1 MPYLHSVMMNSILQ
15 GFLIGLCTSVPVG
28 PIAILCIQRT
38 LQKGR
43 KNGFY
48 SGLGAACSDFVYALL
63 ALLGLSFVMD
73 FINQYEFLIQLIGSI
88 LIMAFGVFIFFQNP
102 TKSIRKQ
109 SVNDSASY
117 FQEFLTAFLLTI
129 TNPLMIFLFLGL
141 YARMEFLVDSAGWWE
156 DMFGMLAIL
165 AGSSTWWF
173 TVTLLASIF
182 HNKFNIRG
190 LWILNKI
197 TGSLIFVIAL
207 VSLILTLTGNSL
219 THTI

>member
-1 MPYLHSVMMNSILQ
+1 M
-15 GFLIGLCTSVPVG
+15 G

>member
-1 MPYLHSVMMNSILQ
+1 MMNSILQ

>member
-1 MPYLHSVMMNSILQ
+1 MIHSVLQ

-43 KNGFY
+43 KYGFY
-48 SGLGAACSDFVYALL
+48 SGLGAACSDFFYALL
-63 ALLGLSFVMD
+63 AIFGLSFVMD
-73 FINQYEFLIQLIGSI
+73 FINQYEFLIQLGGSV

-102 TKSIRKQ
+102 TKNIKRQ
-109 SVNDSASY
+109 SQNDTATY
-117 FQEFLTAFLLTI
+117 FQEFLTSFLLTV

-165 AGSSTWWF
+165 AGSTTWWF
-173 TVTLLASIF
+173 TVTLLASTF

-197 TGSLIFVIAL
+197 TGSLIFIIAL

-219 THTI
+219 THTL

>member
-1 MPYLHSVMMNSILQ
+1 MVNSILQ

-73 FINQYEFLIQLIGSI
+73 FINQYEFLIQLIGCI

-109 SVNDSASY
+109 SENESASY

>member
-1 MPYLHSVMMNSILQ
+1 MMNSILQ

-43 KNGFY
+43 KYGFY
-48 SGLGAACSDFVYALL
+48 SGFGAACSDFVYALL
-63 ALLGLSFVMD
+63 ALFGLSFVMD

-102 TKSIRKQ
+102 TKNIRKQ
-109 SVNDSASY
+109 SANDSATY

-165 AGSSTWWF
+165 AGSTTWWF
-173 TVTLLASIF
+173 SVTLLASTF

>member
-1 MPYLHSVMMNSILQ
+1 MIHSVLQ

-43 KNGFY
+43 KYGFY
-48 SGLGAACSDFVYALL
+48 SGLGAACSDFFYALL
-63 ALLGLSFVMD
+63 AIFGLSFVMD
-73 FINQYEFLIQLIGSI
+73 FINQYEFLIQLIGSV

-102 TKSIRKQ
+102 TKNIKRQ
-109 SVNDSASY
+109 SQNDTATY
-117 FQEFLTAFLLTI
+117 FQEFLTSFLLTV

-165 AGSSTWWF
+165 AGSTTWWF
-173 TVTLLASIF
+173 TVTLLASTF

-197 TGSLIFVIAL
+197 TGSLIFIIAL

-219 THTI
+219 THTL

>member
-1 MPYLHSVMMNSILQ
+1 MFNTILQ

-43 KNGFY
+43 KYGFY
-48 SGLGAACSDFVYALL
+48 SGMGAASSDFVYALL
-63 ALLGLSFVMD
+63 ALFGISFVMD
-73 FINQYEFLIQLIGSI
+73 FINQHEFLIQFVGSV
-88 LIMAFGVFIFFQNP
+88 LIMAFGVVIFFQNP
-102 TKSIRKQ
+102 TKNISKKAEKEG
-109 SVNDSASY
+109 ASY
-117 FQEFLTAFLLTI
+117 LQEYITAFALTI

-156 DMFGMLAIL
+156 DCFGMLAVL
-165 AGSSTWWF
+165 AGSTTWWF
-173 TVTLLASIF
+173 TLTLLASIF

-197 TGSLIFVIAL
+197 TGTLIFVIAL

>member
-1 MPYLHSVMMNSILQ
+1 MINSILQ
-15 GFLIGLCTSVPVG
+15 GYLIGLCTSVPVG

-48 SGLGAACSDFVYALL
+48 SGLGAATSDFVYALI
-63 ALLGLSFVMD
+63 AFLGLAFVMD
-73 FINQYEFLIQLIGSI
+73 FINEHEFLIQLIGSI
-88 LIMAFGVFIFFQNP
+88 VIMAFGVFIFFQNP
-102 TKSIRKQ
+102 TKSIRKR
-109 SVNDSASY
+109 SMNETSTY
-117 FQEFLTAFLLTI
+117 FQEFATAFLLTI

-173 TVTLLASIF
+173 TVTLLASTF

-197 TGSLIFVIAL
+197 TGTLIFVIAL